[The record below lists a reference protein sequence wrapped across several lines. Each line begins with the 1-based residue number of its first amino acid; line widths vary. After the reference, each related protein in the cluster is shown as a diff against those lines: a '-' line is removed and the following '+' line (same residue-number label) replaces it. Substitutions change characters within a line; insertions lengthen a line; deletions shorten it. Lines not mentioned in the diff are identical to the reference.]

1 MDLPLAKQFQPRG
14 WLRNP
19 HVQSVLSSGPLRQR
33 RLQHARQQLQLRS
46 EEHILPCGDD
56 VRLLGLHTPALQQP
70 AHGLVVLLHGW
81 EGSADSNYL
90 VDLSDHLIGLGFD
103 VFRLNFR
110 DHGGSHGLNPGIF
123 HSCRLDEVIAAI
135 KAIQRQFSPS
145 HMALAGFSLGGNFAL
160 RIALQARR
168 NALSFAHVLAVCPV
182 IDPHEGLFGIESAPW
197 FYEYY
202 FMRKWR
208 DSLRRKQAAFADTPL
223 FTEDEL
229 HGDLRSLT
237 TALVQRHTQFASLEH
252 YLDGYRIAPDALLK
266 LDMPVSILTA
276 SDDPVVPVSA
286 FKNLRRPAC
295 VELDISAHGGHCGF
309 LADAHL
315 RSFVNDYAGARL
327 QRWLVDQ
334 PASASQSCGLR

>member
-1 MDLPLAKQFQPRG
+1 MDLPLARQFQPRG
-14 WLRNP
+14 WLRSA
-19 HVQSVLSSGPLRQR
+19 HVQSVLSSSPLRR
-33 RLQHARQQLQLRS
+33 RQLQHARQQLQLRS
-46 EEHILPCGDD
+46 EEHILSCGDGI
-56 VRLLGLHTPALQQP
+56 RLLGLYTPAPRQP

-90 VDLSDHLIGLGFD
+90 VDLSDHLLGRGFD

-135 KAIQRQFSPS
+135 AAIQKQFAPQRL
-145 HMALAGFSLGGNFAL
+145 ALAGFSLGGNFAL

-168 NALSFAHVLAVCPV
+168 HALSLAHVMAVCPV

-223 FTEDEL
+223 FTDDEL

-237 TALVQRHTQFASLEH
+237 TALVRRHTQFASLEH
-252 YLDGYRIAPDALLK
+252 YLDGYRIASDALLT
-266 LDMPVSILTA
+266 LDMPATILTA
-276 SDDPVVPVSA
+276 SDDPVVPVAA
-286 FKNLRRPAC
+286 FKTLRLPAC

-309 LADAHL
+309 LVDARL
-315 RSFVNDYAGARL
+315 NSFVNGYASARL

-334 PASASQSCGLR
+334 PVSASQSRG

>member
-1 MDLPLAKQFQPRG
+1 MAKQFQPRG
-14 WLRNP
+14 WLRNA
-19 HVQSVLSSGPLRQR
+19 HVQSVLSSGPLRR
-33 RLQHARQQLQLRS
+33 HRLQAARRQLQDRS
-46 EEHILPCGDD
+46 EEHILTCGDD
-56 VRLLGLHTPALQQP
+56 VRLHGLHTLSLHQP

-90 VDLSDHLIGLGFD
+90 VDLSDHLLNHGFD

-110 DHGGSHGLNPGIF
+110 DHGGSHELNPGIF
-123 HSCRLDEVIAAI
+123 HSCRLDEVIAAVA
-135 KAIQRQFSPS
+135 AIQQRFAPPRL
-145 HMALAGFSLGGNFAL
+145 ALAGFSLGGNFAL

-168 NALSFAHVLAVCPV
+168 HALSLAHVLAVCPV

-208 DSLRRKQAAFADTPL
+208 ESLRRKQAAFADTPL
-223 FTEDEL
+223 FTEDDL

-237 TALVQRHTQFASLEH
+237 TTLVRRHTQFASLEH
-252 YLDGYRIAPDALLK
+252 YLDGYRIAPDALMS
-266 LDMPVSILTA
+266 LDMPVSILAA
-276 SDDPVVPVSA
+276 SDDPVVPVAA

-309 LADAHL
+309 LADARL

-327 QRWLVDQ
+327 QRWLAADQ
-334 PASASQSCGLR
+334 PPPSDNQSRGLR